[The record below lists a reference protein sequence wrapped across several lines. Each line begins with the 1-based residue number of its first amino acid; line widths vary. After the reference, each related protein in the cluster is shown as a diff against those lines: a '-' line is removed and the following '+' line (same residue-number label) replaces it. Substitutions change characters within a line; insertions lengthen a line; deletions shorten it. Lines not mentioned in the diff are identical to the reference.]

1 MKGDYGAVK
10 IQEGSKRRKNSFP
23 DLIRPLSDISIHCSE
38 HFGEKNISFQGS
50 FNLTANNAVTRFCFQ
65 KNNCFF
71 LLGKNSPQKE
81 DWNSQMYLKGSQP
94 LKLLSY

>member
-10 IQEGSKRRKNSFP
+10 IKEGSKRRKNSFP

-65 KNNCFF
+65 KNIFVFF
-71 LLGKNSPQKE
+71 FSEKILHKKKIGTLRCI
-81 DWNSQMYLKGSQP
+81 
-94 LKLLSY
+94 